1 MGFTAEQ
8 KAKFDPEMRELAE
21 AVEALQRND
30 LEAVA
35 EHMSHVPVP
44 AETLM
49 ALKKCGDAD
58 RIRRLR
64 LNTSLADEKY
74 GPGWLDRED

>member
-1 MGFTAEQ
+1 MAMTAEQ
-8 KAKFDPEMRELAE
+8 MAKLDPEMRSLAN
-21 AVEALQRND
+21 AVEALKRND
-30 LEAVA
+30 LAA
-35 EHMSHVPVP
+35 TSEHMSRVPVP

-74 GPGWLDRED
+74 GPGWLDR

>member
-1 MGFTAEQ
+1 MAMTAEQ
-8 KAKFDPEMRELAE
+8 KARLDPDMRELAE
-21 AVEALQRND
+21 AVEALGRRD
-30 LEAVA
+30 LKAAA

-44 AETLM
+44 AGTLM

>member
-1 MGFTAEQ
+1 MSITEAQ
-8 KAKFDPEMRELAE
+8 RAKLDPDMRALADALAAKGRGDMEAYYEL
-21 AVEALQRND
+21 LGQ
-30 LEAVA
+30 
-35 EHMSHVPVP
+35 VP
-44 AETLM
+44 APPETLM

-58 RIRRLR
+58 RIRRLG

>member
-1 MGFTAEQ
+1 MAMTAEQ
-8 KAKFDPEMRELAE
+8 KAKLDPEMRSIADALDALDRDDFE
-21 AVEALQRND
+21 AAC
-30 LEAVA
+30 

-44 AETLM
+44 AGTLM